1 MDNVNKID
9 LKIFGCVKGIKE
21 MELEKIYY
29 GVETKWIKHI
39 TERSFWNKICCRLSL
54 SYFLYTTYIVLV
66 EILELS
72 Q

>member
-29 GVETKWIKHI
+29 GVETK
-39 TERSFWNKICCRLSL
+39 
-54 SYFLYTTYIVLV
+54 
-66 EILELS
+66 
-72 Q
+72 